1 MNHDISRRYATRYLN
16 VAPGRLSPEE
26 TSFNAAMALL
36 TCDTRAVIAR
46 INAARDAAV
55 SEAWRAHAEKAA
67 ALHAAARGP
76 GA

>member
-26 TSFNAAMALL
+26 TRF
-36 TCDTRAVIAR
+36 
-46 INAARDAAV
+46 NAARDAEV
-55 SEAWRAHAEKAA
+55 SEAWRARAEKAS